1 MRRPMPARVLAG
13 GAVLAVTA
21 GMCGFRP
28 PVVTL
33 PGGDVPAVPVVTRAA
48 VPGEASRSGPQEPA
62 ICAMAAVSSA
72 LLTTPSNEPCTI
84 PLRSTVKI
92 HGSDSRPQ
100 SMVAWT
106 GWS

>member
-1 MRRPMPARVLAG
+1 VRRPIPARILAG
-13 GAVLAVTA
+13 GVTLAVLA
-21 GMCGFRP
+21 GMCGVKA

-33 PGGDVPAVPVVTRAA
+33 PGGEVPAPPVIRAA
-48 VPGEASRSGPQEPA
+48 AAGDALRPGSQDPA
-62 ICAMAAVSSA
+62 ICAIAAVSSA
-72 LLTTPSNEPCTI
+72 SLTTPSNEPCTI

-92 HGSDSRPQ
+92 QGSDSRPQ